1 MQGNDFPGSI
11 LLSGVKQGCPLS
23 PLLFAVCVDIL
34 LRRLTNELG
43 ENEVREF
50 ADDIA
55 AALTDFVQAPILEEL
70 FTEFEAISNLGLNL
84 KKTVCIPLWP
94 GGIQELQ
101 PTLKVRIPSWAHMH
115 IDSKGTY
122 LGCVIG
128 PGKGDSSWIKPMEKY
143 KNRVCR

>member
-1 MQGNDFPGSI
+1 MQGNDFPGFN
-11 LLSGVKQGCPLS
+11 LRSGVKQGCPLS

-34 LRRLTNELG
+34 LRRLSHELG
-43 ENEVREF
+43 EDEVKAF

-55 AALTDFVQAPILEEL
+55 AVLTDFDVQAPILEQL

-84 KKTVCIPLWP
+84 KKMICIPLWP

-101 PTLKVRIPSWAHMH
+101 PNLKVQIPNWAKMH

-122 LGCVIG
+122 LGFVIG
-128 PGKGDSSWIKPMEKY
+128 NGKGDSS
-143 KNRVCR
+143 